1 MSRLTAI
8 VSGKGGVGK
17 STLTAAIGITLARA
31 GKKVLLIDGD
41 LGLCN
46 LDIILGVSDK
56 VKHHIYE
63 LAQGSCFLEEVII
76 SVSDNLDFIAGTAE
90 QTWDYIFEGA
100 MDTVLEDLGEIYD
113 YILLD
118 CPAGI
123 GRGIEYV
130 KQHADDVI
138 LIQLPTKTSQRDA
151 LHTREFLR
159 DHILI
164 WVLLNEFT
172 YDNQESLETV
182 LEQIDREKLL
192 GVVPYSKKISIL
204 SNQGNFI
211 NETYWGVLTEAMQII
226 VKNYMDFKVYPNSTW
241 MQLLKSAEEEIL
253 LKVEEQ
259 TKKREKEKQTL
270 LSRMV
275 YKWGRRR
282 W

>member
-1 MSRLTAI
+1 ML
-8 VSGKGGVGK
+8 
-17 STLTAAIGITLARA
+17 
-31 GKKVLLIDGD
+31 
-41 LGLCN
+41 
-46 LDIILGVSDK
+46 
-56 VKHHIYE
+56 
-63 LAQGSCFLEEVII
+63 LAQGSCFLEEAII
-76 SVSDNLDFIAGTAE
+76 SVSDNLDFIAGTVE
-90 QTWDYIFEGA
+90 QTWDYVFEGA
-100 MDTVLEDLGEIYD
+100 IDTVLEDLGEIYD

-151 LHTREFLR
+151 LHTREILR
-159 DHILI
+159 KHIPI

-172 YDNQESLETV
+172 YNNQESLEAV
-182 LEQIDREKLL
+182 LAQIDREKLL
-192 GVVPYSKKISIL
+192 GVVPYSEKISLL

-211 NETYWGVLTEAMQII
+211 NESYWGVLTEAIHII
-226 VKNYMDFKVYPNSTW
+226 AKNYMDFKVYPNSTW
-241 MQLLKSAEEEIL
+241 IQLLKSAEEEIP
-253 LKVEEQ
+253 LKVDEQ

>member
-159 DHILI
+159 DHIPI

-172 YDNQESLETV
+172 YDN
-182 LEQIDREKLL
+182 
-192 GVVPYSKKISIL
+192 
-204 SNQGNFI
+204 
-211 NETYWGVLTEAMQII
+211 
-226 VKNYMDFKVYPNSTW
+226 
-241 MQLLKSAEEEIL
+241 
-253 LKVEEQ
+253 
-259 TKKREKEKQTL
+259 
-270 LSRMV
+270 
-275 YKWGRRR
+275 
-282 W
+282 